1 MLAAKAEVPP
11 MTTEKHQHAAFFRQ
25 SGWMMIA
32 ALVGGAMTY
41 GLHFLA
47 RSPRLP
53 EKEYAI
59 GGTLLALTIV
69 IPAMPLQMVFSQQV
83 AAALALNRQRQVA
96 GMIRLT
102 WLWTSVLCLVASMGL
117 AAFHEPLARTWH
129 LSHLA
134 ALWWTLPVLFFAFWL
149 PMFSGV
155 LQGQQDFFWVGWVTI
170 LGGAGR
176 LGLAAL
182 FVVVLDWNSGSTGMM
197 IGVFAGFGLATLIAA
212 WQTRDLWT
220 LPGEPFDKRTLLS
233 QILPLMLGFGAVQ
246 FIFSADTMF
255 AKAYFGEEEMAYYF
269 AAGTMSR
276 ALMWL
281 VLPLAQVM
289 FPKIVHST
297 AKSEES
303 NLQRIVLLG
312 TLVLGVCSALG
323 LCILGPW
330 VVRIP
335 YPAHYAAPTL
345 ALLPWYAWAMVPLTL
360 GNVMINNLL
369 ARSSFRIVLPLL
381 VLAGIYAFALI
392 CFHKSQVMI
401 LQVLGAF
408 NLLLVAVCLWFTWDG
423 KRVKELKRLR
433 V

>member
-1 MLAAKAEVPP
+1 MFAVKADVKAGSTPAIAP
-11 MTTEKHQHAAFFRQ
+11 RQHAAFFRQ

-32 ALVGGAMTY
+32 AVTGGAMTY

-47 RSPRLP
+47 RSPKLP

-59 GGTLLALTIV
+59 GGALLALTIV

-83 AAALALNRQRQVA
+83 AAGLALNRQRQVA
-96 GMIRLT
+96 SMIRLT
-102 WLWTSVLCLVASMGL
+102 WLWISVLCLAASIGL
-117 AAFHEPLARTWH
+117 VAFHEPLAKAWH
-129 LSHLA
+129 LSHIA

-155 LQGQQDFFWVGWVTI
+155 LQGQQDFFSVGWVTI
-170 LGGAGR
+170 LGGASR
-176 LGLAAL
+176 LAFAAL
-182 FVVVLDWNSGSTGMM
+182 FVVVLNLNSGSTGMM
-197 IGVFAGFGLATLIAA
+197 IGVFAGFGLATLAA
-212 WQTRDLWT
+212 MWQTRDLWT
-220 LPGEPFDKRTLLS
+220 LPGEPFDKRTLLG
-233 QILPLMLGFGAVQ
+233 QIVPLMLGFGAVQ

-255 AKAYFGEEEMAYYF
+255 AKVYFGENEMAYYF

-281 VLPLAQVM
+281 VLPLALVM

-297 AKSEES
+297 AKLEES

-330 VVRIP
+330 IVRIP
-335 YPAHYAAPTL
+335 YPANYAAPTM
-345 ALLPWYAWAMVPLTL
+345 ALLPWYTWAMVPLAL

-369 ARSSFRIVLPLL
+369 ARSSFRIVPALL
-381 VLAGIYAFALI
+381 VLACIYALALT
-392 CFHKSQVMI
+392 CFHKTPVMV

-408 NLLLVAVCLWFTWDG
+408 NVLLVVVCAWFTWGSG
-423 KRVKELKRLR
+423 KVKELKS
-433 V
+433 